1 MRTRPGILFSNSIV
15 NKSFTGLGNILKVAP
30 NTNSEAIYDEVD
42 KLLYKSKKTGRN
54 KITVKD
60 III

>member
-1 MRTRPGILFSNSIV
+1 MTISA
-15 NKSFTGLGNILKVAP
+15 GLGNILKVAP

-42 KLLYKSKKTGRN
+42 KLLYMSKETGRN

-60 III
+60 IIV

>member
-1 MRTRPGILFSNSIV
+1 MTISV
-15 NKSFTGLGNILKVAP
+15 GLGNILKVAP
-30 NTNSEAIYDEVD
+30 NTNSEVIYDEVD
-42 KLLYKSKKTGRN
+42 KLLYRSKESGRN